1 MWDVVDLG
9 LVSLV
14 VIIVSHWF
22 YTWRNPKCKGKLP
35 PGSMGIPII
44 GETIQYFIPN
54 PPKEPYDLQPFIKNR
69 MARYGTLFRTSLV
82 GRKVI
87 VSTDADINYHILHEE
102 EKSFI
107 QCYTESFVE
116 IAGHDSFLEQHGTIH
131 KYLKNLVLRIVSP
144 ENLKQT
150 LLSELDRAISTRMR
164 LWATQDIVDLKIES
178 SNLFFEYF
186 GKKVIGYDESKDSK
200 KLKQNYNAFLDGLLS
215 FPINIPGTAYHAC
228 LKGRKEAIKIIKSI
242 YEERETL
249 NNDQA
254 IEGDFLDHVIGEVKK
269 ENALLS
275 EKMVIEMIFLL
286 IFGSYESTSTII
298 ALAVKFIFD
307 HPQVLAQLTEEHQ
320 KIINDRSNKDSGIT
334 WQEFKSMNFTHM
346 VINET
351 IRLANLV
358 PGVFRKALMDVE
370 INGYTIPK
378 DWLVMVVP
386 SALHLNPENYN
397 EPNKFNPWRWKG
409 KKLHVGSKTFM
420 PFGGGIKLC
429 AGADYAKLQVAII
442 LHYLVSNYR
451 WTIVKGGNIIRKP
464 AVVFPDGLH
473 IKISEKNEVN
483 LTDGLDG
490 LAGGTVAL
498 AFVGMSIAVL
508 PICPVTSVNIG
519 LRKLLKATIDDLKK
533 AYRKLAMKWHPDK
546 NPNNKKDAET
556 KFKQISEAYEVLSDP
571 QKRAIY
577 DQYAEEGLKG
587 QVPPPD
593 AVGGFPGGGA
603 TFFQTGDEEVTG
615 FSFTVC
621 PVVVST
627 ELAFDTSA
635 VTVVPSE
642 GCTVGSVIS
651 L

>member
-54 PPKEPYDLQPFIKNR
+54 PPKAPYDLQPFFKNR
-69 MARYGTLFRTSLV
+69 MARYATLFRTSLV

-150 LLSELDRAISTRMR
+150 LLSELDQAISTRMR

-178 SNLFFEYF
+178 SNLLFEYF
-186 GKKVIGYDESKDSK
+186 GKKIIGYDESKDSK
-200 KLKQNYNAFLDGLLS
+200 KLKQNYNAFLDGLVS

-228 LKGRKEAIKIIKSI
+228 LK
-242 YEERETL
+242 
-249 NNDQA
+249 
-254 IEGDFLDHVIGEVKK
+254 
-269 ENALLS
+269 
-275 EKMVIEMIFLL
+275 
-286 IFGSYESTSTII
+286 
-298 ALAVKFIFD
+298 
-307 HPQVLAQLTEEHQ
+307 EEHE

-334 WQEFKSMNFTHM
+334 WHEFKSMNFTHM

-358 PGVFRKALMDVE
+358 PGAFRKALMDVE

-409 KKLHVGSKTFM
+409 KKLHVGSKKFM
-420 PFGGGIKLC
+420 PFGCGIKLC
-429 AGADYAKLQVAII
+429 VGADYVKLQVAIT

-473 IKISEKNEVN
+473 IKISEKNE
-483 LTDGLDG
+483 
-490 LAGGTVAL
+490 
-498 AFVGMSIAVL
+498 
-508 PICPVTSVNIG
+508 
-519 LRKLLKATIDDLKK
+519 
-533 AYRKLAMKWHPDK
+533 
-546 NPNNKKDAET
+546 
-556 KFKQISEAYEVLSDP
+556 
-571 QKRAIY
+571 
-577 DQYAEEGLKG
+577 
-587 QVPPPD
+587 
-593 AVGGFPGGGA
+593 
-603 TFFQTGDEEVTG
+603 
-615 FSFTVC
+615 
-621 PVVVST
+621 
-627 ELAFDTSA
+627 
-635 VTVVPSE
+635 
-642 GCTVGSVIS
+642 
-651 L
+651 